1 MNAEKWRIIREKS
14 EHHKGWL
21 VSTYLNRPFSNVIT
35 YFLMDAN
42 VTPNQISAFTIIPS
56 LLTFISYYLGNFV
69 LGGILTQ
76 IVSIIDGVDGEIARV
91 KNLSSRIGGVIDSVF
106 DRLAEILICLG
117 IGFGSSM
124 VKGNPLAWPF
134 TFIGLTGFLM
144 DTYIAELVKA
154 RMNKP
159 LYDAIKGL
167 ERKLRFSLSDRGLKM
182 LIICISSILGA
193 PEFGVLIVGV
203 ISIIYAFTKFLLW
216 LRILYGGERQ

>member
-1 MNAEKWRIIREKS
+1 MNAEKWRIIRERS

-167 ERKLRFSLSDRGLKM
+167 ERKLRFSLSDRGLKL
-182 LIICISSILGA
+182 LIISISSILGI
-193 PEFGVLIVGV
+193 PEYGVLIVGV

-216 LRILYGGERQ
+216 LRILYGGERR